1 MLFHLLPGLS
11 DVFSAFNVF
20 IYITFRA
27 AGALVTSLVLAFVL
41 GPMTIRG
48 LTRFGI
54 GQVVREEGPATH
66 LPKAGT
72 PTMGGALIVMSAS
85 ISTLLWA
92 ELTNW
97 YTVLALV
104 TFVAMGAIGFMDDY
118 LKVVQGRTKGL
129 IARYKMFGQWTF
141 GLALG
146 LFLVLWPISGA
157 VPPNHTMVPFFSDIA
172 LVFHPVAYVPFVA
185 LVISASSNG
194 VNLTDGLDGLAA
206 GLTAIAAT
214 TFGIFAY
221 LLGRV
226 NTTEYLGLFYLPGA
240 GELSVL
246 ALALAGGCLGFLWFN
261 THPAEVFMG
270 DTGSLALGGVIGAM
284 AILLKAEFLLVIV
297 GGVFV
302 MEVLSVVLQVGYF
315 RYTTRKYGSGKRL
328 FRMAPIHHH
337 FEQLGW
343 SESKI
348 VVRFWIMG
356 ILCAMVALSALKIR

>member
-1 MLFHLLPGLS
+1 MFYHLWPDLAEVHS
-11 DVFSAFNVF
+11 VFNVF
-20 IYITFRA
+20 RYITFRA
-27 AGALVTSLVLAFVL
+27 AGALVTSLALAFVL

-48 LTRFGI
+48 LKRFRI
-54 GQVVREEGPATH
+54 GQVVRDEGPATH

-72 PTMGGALIVMSAS
+72 PTMGGALIVMSAGV
-85 ISTLLWA
+85 STLLWA

-97 YTVLALV
+97 YIVLALV
-104 TFVAMGAIGFMDDY
+104 TFVAMGALGFMDDY
-118 LKVVQGRTKGL
+118 LKVVQGRTAGL
-129 IARYKMFGQWTF
+129 IARYKMLGQWTF
-141 GLALG
+141 GLGLG
-146 LFLVLWPISGA
+146 LFLLLRPISP
-157 VPPNHTMVPFFSDIA
+157 VPPTNTMVPFFSDIA
-172 LVFHPVAYVPFVA
+172 LVFYPWSYVLFVA

-221 LLGRV
+221 LMGRV
-226 NTTEYLGLFYLPGA
+226 DSSEYLGLFYLPGA

-246 ALALAGGCLGFLWFN
+246 ALGLAGGCLGFLWFN
-261 THPAEVFMG
+261 THPADVFMG
-270 DTGSLALGGVIGAM
+270 DTGSLALGGAIGVM

-302 MEVLSVVLQVGYF
+302 VEVLSVVLQVGYF
-315 RYTTRKYGSGKRL
+315 RYTASKYGSGKRL

-343 SESKI
+343 PESKI

-356 ILCAMVALSALKIR
+356 ILCAMVAFSALKIR

>member
-1 MLFHLLPGLS
+1 MLSHLLPGLS
-11 DVFSAFNVF
+11 DVFGVFNVF
-20 IYITFRA
+20 IYISFRA

-41 GPMTIRG
+41 GPMTIRA
-48 LTRFGI
+48 LKRFRI
-54 GQVVREEGPATH
+54 GQVVRDEGPESH
-66 LPKAGT
+66 LSKAGT

-104 TFVAMGAIGFMDDY
+104 TFVAMGALGFMDDY
-118 LKVVQGRTKGL
+118 LKVVQGRTAGL
-129 IARYKMFGQWTF
+129 IARYKMLGQLTF
-141 GLALG
+141 GLGLG
-146 LFLVLWPISGA
+146 LFLVLRPIST

-172 LVFHPVAYVPFVA
+172 LVFHPVAYVLFVA

-194 VNLTDGLDGLAA
+194 VNFTDGLDGLAA

-226 NTTEYLGLFYLPGA
+226 DSSEYLGLFYLDGA

-270 DTGSLALGGVIGAM
+270 DTGSLALGGAVGAM

-302 MEVLSVVLQVGYF
+302 VEVLSVVLQVGYF
-315 RYTTRKYGSGKRL
+315 QYTNWKHGSGKRL

-343 SESKI
+343 PESKI